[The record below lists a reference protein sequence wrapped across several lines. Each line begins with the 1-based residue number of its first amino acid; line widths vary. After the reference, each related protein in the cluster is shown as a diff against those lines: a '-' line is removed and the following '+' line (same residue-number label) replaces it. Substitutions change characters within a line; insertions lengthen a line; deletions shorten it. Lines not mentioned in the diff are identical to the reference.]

1 MLAGMSLSRQWIPD
15 SFGSDVMSS
24 LAAGDVVGDRYVIE
38 GLLGEGGMGRVWA
51 ARHRFTNERVA
62 LKMLHAHLLAR
73 SDLTARF
80 LTEARAPAAI
90 GHPGIVRVLDA
101 GTTGNGEPYFAMEL
115 LDGEPL
121 AALMRRG
128 PLPFEEIRRLCL
140 EVLGALGAAHA
151 AGFIHR
157 DLKPENVFLCA
168 PNRSVKLLDFGI
180 AKSLS
185 DLGGESQTATGTSM
199 GTLHYMSP
207 EQLRNAK
214 RVDHRTDLWAAGV
227 IFFQLV
233 SGQLPYDAESMGEM
247 LLLVLSSPPRALSE
261 RLERVPE
268 PLAAF
273 VACALAV
280 DPNARFSSATEM
292 AAALAALPALSLEY
306 RAGWVPQGAVA
317 RHPVAPTLT
326 AGPVVPPAP
335 TRRVVWVVGAVVLLA
350 ASLGL
355 GALLVGVVSMLLES
369 RSALADL
376 DQAAAEGEPCAVACK
391 RIEGCGAVFERQA
404 CVTACRESP
413 PTRECVRNADCP
425 GIGSCLTELYCGKK
439 PAGKLTCSQ
448 VTSREAECPN
458 EDKDCYCRAMLEAAP
473 AEAGKVIVNN
483 SCALTTCQLECGSV
497 MGSREKCVSCYN
509 QKCLGPMAVC
519 RAP

>member
-1 MLAGMSLSRQWIPD
+1 MT
-15 SFGSDVMSS
+15 F
-24 LAAGDVVGDRYVIE
+24 LAAGDVVGDRYVVE
-38 GLLGEGGMGRVWA
+38 GLLGQGGMGVVLA

-62 LKMLHAHLLAR
+62 LKMLHTHLLAR
-73 SDLTARF
+73 PDLAARF

-101 GTTGNGEPYFAMEL
+101 GTTAAGEPYFAMERL
-115 LDGEPL
+115 EGEPL

-128 PLPFEEIRRLCL
+128 PLPFEEIRRLCR
-140 EVLGALGAAHA
+140 EVLAALGAAHA

-168 PNRSVKLLDFGI
+168 PQRTVKLLDFGI

-185 DLGGESQTATGTSM
+185 DLESQSHTATGTSM

-214 RVDHRTDLWAAGV
+214 RVDLRTDLWALGV
-227 IFFQLV
+227 IFYQLV
-233 SGQLPYDAESMGEM
+233 CGQLPYQAESMGDM
-247 LLLVLSSPPRALSE
+247 LLLVLSSPPRSLSE

-280 DPNARFSSATEM
+280 DPNARFSSAAEM
-292 AAALAALPALSLEY
+292 AAALEALPVMSLDH
-306 RAGWVPQGAVA
+306 RSGVA
-317 RHPVAPTLT
+317 PTGSAAHHPVPPTLT
-326 AGPVVPPAP
+326 AAAGTAPA
-335 TRRVVWVVGAVVLLA
+335 RSSRVGWVVGAVVLLA
-350 ASLGL
+350 AALGL
-355 GALLVGVVSMLLES
+355 GALLVGVVSVLLES
-369 RSALADL
+369 RSQLADL
-376 DQAAAEGEPCAVACK
+376 DQAAAQGEPCAVACK

-413 PTRECVRNADCP
+413 PTRECVRGADCA
-425 GIGSCLTELYCGKK
+425 GIGSCFTELYCGKK
-439 PAGKLTCSQ
+439 PTGKLTCSQ
-448 VTSREAECPN
+448 VTSREAECPA
-458 EDKDCYCRAMLEAAP
+458 EDKDCYCRAMLEASP
-473 AEAGKVIVNN
+473 SEAGKVIVNN
-483 SCALTTCQLECGSV
+483 SCAITTCQLECGSV

-509 QKCLGPMAVC
+509 LKCQAPMAIC